1 MSHSSALEIEATLE
15 KGEFPVTQ
23 TRVASVEA
31 VGKYVDA
38 LPQGG
43 FSSHEGLIA
52 LKKPGQEAVQI
63 MKASETAYAQLE
75 ADGMVDF
82 ASEYQV
88 PYTGAD
94 SSDRLSPRV
103 AYNETQLTYNEVAI
117 EKGLKQLDYENVT
130 DDQKA
135 ALKEI
140 GFSGTDSNGLGLLSE
155 KAALTVSTAWDAEKA
170 APENIGTYSSIVV
183 PSGSLEAECVAF
195 TDHKGNEVI
204 APKTDTLSQLFD
216 SLGYTELD
224 SPTFDTVA
232 PFVMQPNEFKD
243 AGAKAK
249 NDKIRTFVN
258 SIPSDSLRQKAA

>member
-1 MSHSSALEIEATLE
+1 MSHSSALEIEANVE
-15 KGEFPVTQ
+15 KGEFPVTS

-52 LKKPGQEAVQI
+52 LKKPGQEAIQI

-75 ADGMVDF
+75 ADGMVSF

-94 SSDRLSPRV
+94 SADRLNPRV
-103 AYNETQLTYNEVAI
+103 AHNETLLEYNEAAI
-117 EKGLKQLDYENVT
+117 KKGLKQLDYENID

-140 GFSGTDSNGLGLLSE
+140 GFSGTDINGLGLLNE
-155 KAALTVSTAWDAEKA
+155 KASLTVSTAWDAEKA
-170 APENIGTYSSIVV
+170 VPENIGTYSSVVV

-195 TDHKGNEVI
+195 TDHQGNEVI
-204 APKTDTLSQLFD
+204 APKTETLSQLFD
-216 SLGYTELD
+216 SLGYTMLEA
-224 SPTFDTVA
+224 PTFDTVT
-232 PFVMQPNEFKD
+232 PFALQPNEFND

-249 NDKIRTFVN
+249 NDKIRAFVN
-258 SIPSDSLRQKAA
+258 AIPSDSLRQRAA